1 MSEFDSLQ
9 EARKEASSQVHDVEL
24 DQTLQYLEE
33 DAEYDISEDLSK
45 AERVLLVET
54 PDITETGVEFR
65 FYESSKSDEPYT
77 ILELEDSED
86 YEVLLE

>member
-1 MSEFDSLQ
+1 MSEFDSIQ
-9 EARKEASSQVHDVEL
+9 KVRKDASSQVHDVEL

-33 DAEYDISEDLSK
+33 DAEYDVSEDLSK

-54 PDITETGVEFR
+54 PNITETGFEFR
-65 FYESSKSDEPYT
+65 FYESSESDEPYT
-77 ILELEDSED
+77 ILDVEDSED

>member
-1 MSEFDSLQ
+1 MSEFDSL
-9 EARKEASSQVHDVEL
+9 ENARKEATDQVHDVEL

-33 DAEYDISEDLSK
+33 DVEYDLDEDLSK

-54 PDITETGVEFR
+54 PEITDSGVEFR
-65 FYESSKSDEPYT
+65 FYESSESDEPYT
-77 ILELEDSED
+77 VLEIEDSED

>member
-1 MSEFDSLQ
+1 MSEFDSLENARR
-9 EARKEASSQVHDVEL
+9 EATDQVHDVEL

-33 DAEYDISEDLSK
+33 DVEYDLDEDLSK

-54 PDITETGVEFR
+54 PEITDSGVEFR
-65 FYESSKSDEPYT
+65 FYESSESDEPYT
-77 ILELEDSED
+77 VLEVEDSEH

>member
-9 EARKEASSQVHDVEL
+9 ETRKEATSQVHDVEL
-24 DQTLQYLEE
+24 DQTLHYLEE
-33 DAEYDISEDLSK
+33 DVEYDLDEDLSK

-54 PDITETGVEFR
+54 PEITDTGVEFR
-65 FYESSKSDEPYT
+65 FYESSVSDEPYT
-77 ILELEDSED
+77 VLEVEVSDD

>member
-9 EARKEASSQVHDVEL
+9 EARKEATTQVHDVEL

-33 DAEYDISEDLSK
+33 DVEYELDEDLSK

-54 PDITETGVEFR
+54 PEITDTGVEFR
-65 FYESSKSDEPYT
+65 FYESSESDEPYT
-77 ILELEDSED
+77 VLEVEDSDD